1 MKKGF
6 VILLLALA
14 VVVLISPGLIG
25 RIAEQSMDENL
36 EFAAT
41 ESDLVTIDIKD
52 QRPRRSKRPTRP

>member
-6 VILLLALA
+6 VLLLLALA

-25 RIAEQSMDENL
+25 RIAEESMDENL

-41 ESDLVTIDIKD
+41 EAIAANLTGSSPSRVI
-52 QRPRRSKRPTRP
+52 RRIR